1 MCARFDMVTSDRS
14 TAGLRAADR
23 VVCGHLWPP
32 GQLPPA
38 TDHLRP
44 APPASAT
51 RQARMGFSVDGG
63 SRLPQQ
69 LRVDD
74 LVAHL
79 LTSST

>member
-1 MCARFDMVTSDRS
+1 MQDSAVASGVRR
-14 TAGLRAADR
+14 
-23 VVCGHLWPP
+23 
-32 GQLPPA
+32 
-38 TDHLRP
+38 RP
-44 APPASAT
+44 FT
-51 RQARMGFSVDGG
+51 GFGVDGG